1 MKEKTRVVRYLT
13 LLFLWTLAW
22 VFAMFVVDDI
32 WGDKAAQWLSVIFV
46 VVNGFVIAMFTVA
59 LASRARSTD

>member
-32 WGDKAAQWLSVIFV
+32 WGDQAAQWLSVVFV
-46 VVNGFVIAMFTVA
+46 LANGFVIAMLTIV
-59 LASRARSTD
+59 LVNKARSAD